1 MHIWVQKS
9 ASIQLQTS
17 SLKLAAQPAIS
28 CTYTSYLAPRVRIP
42 RHERPHVEEVRHGR
56 TDPAEDLPARGA
68 RVGVERPVA
77 SFGGCVA
84 GFVPNLGEKRPVVA
98 GEVALIPQHSADVL
112 LLRDTRNLLKQP
124 DLLRATL
131 NHRY

>member
-1 MHIWVQKS
+1 MPAVVLERVVPVQLYLVLNRDPRKFS
-9 ASIQLQTS
+9 NTCTCSTITG
-17 SLKLAAQPAIS
+17 AA
-28 CTYTSYLAPRVRIP
+28 VR
-42 RHERPHVEEVRHGR
+42 
-56 TDPAEDLPARGA
+56 
-68 RVGVERPVA
+68 VERAVA
-77 SFGGCVA
+77 SLRSRVSGLIA
-84 GFVPNLGEKRPVVA
+84 NLREVRPVVA